1 MKNYTAPT
9 IEVVGSITELTNG
22 KSTDGSWVEFDS

>member
-22 KSTDGSWVEFDS
+22 ESTDGSWIDSKK